1 MLLGNSVIFHLE
13 IGRNFYR
20 AKLLRQGKHMKGNI
34 REELQTGKKYF
45 KVSWKIEFKWGFS
58 APYNHLLQNP
68 GSFHLHLI
76 LEQVAF

>member
-1 MLLGNSVIFHLE
+1 
-13 IGRNFYR
+13 
-20 AKLLRQGKHMKGNI
+20 MKGDI

-45 KVSWKIEFKWGFS
+45 KVSQKIEFKWGFS